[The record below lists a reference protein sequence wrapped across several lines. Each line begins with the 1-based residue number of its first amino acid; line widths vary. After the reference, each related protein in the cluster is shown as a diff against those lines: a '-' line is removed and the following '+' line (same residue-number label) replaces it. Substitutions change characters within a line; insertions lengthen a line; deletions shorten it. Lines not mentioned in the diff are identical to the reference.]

1 MSADPDICLVV
12 VLFQRTLM
20 FLDFFFFFFLAE
32 TERETDVFLI
42 SDRFCFHSVSCMQ
55 GSRVNM
61 TIEKEQ
67 NELILNC
74 V

>member
-12 VLFQRTLM
+12 VLFQRTRM
-20 FLDFFFFFFLAE
+20 FLDFFVFFLAE
-32 TERETDVFLI
+32 TEGETDVFLI
-42 SDRFCFHSVSCMQ
+42 SDRSCFHSVSCMQ

-61 TIEKEQ
+61 ALEKEQ